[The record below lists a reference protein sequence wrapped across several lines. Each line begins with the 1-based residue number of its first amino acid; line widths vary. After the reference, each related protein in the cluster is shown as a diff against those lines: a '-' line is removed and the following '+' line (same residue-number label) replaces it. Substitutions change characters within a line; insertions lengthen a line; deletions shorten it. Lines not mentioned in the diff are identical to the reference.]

1 MMIAMSSR
9 KVLGFC
15 AALAILAGGSA
26 VLSEV
31 NHESGSTSLIGTMLS
46 RFVVVMAFGTFGMYA
61 AQESNLRGSILL
73 TSDETGNTFR
83 ELVNYGVLPGV
94 VLGLINYLF
103 FFTYRYS
110 SFVVPRIREMDDLY
124 DSFIVSLDTGIVE
137 EVLYRL
143 FIMSCLLFLFQHLY
157 RKIKPIQPVLVSIL
171 PRAMALVLTS
181 LLFAMAHNI
190 YGFTAAFVG
199 GMFLGLIFFKGG
211 IESAV
216 AAHFVANFFFFSVSY
231 LS

>member
-1 MMIAMSSR
+1 MIAMSSR

>member
-1 MMIAMSSR
+1 MIAMSSR

-94 VLGLINYLF
+94 VLGLINHLF

>member
-1 MMIAMSSR
+1 MIAMSSR

-31 NHESGSTSLIGTMLS
+31 NHESGSTSLIETMLS

-73 TSDETGNTFR
+73 TSDETSNTFQ

-171 PRAMALVLTS
+171 PRAMALVLTA

-199 GMFLGLIFFKGG
+199 GIFLGLIFFKGG